1 MNKFLTTKKKIFS
14 SLIQNYRIYMFDFR
28 NNRAQRTSSLSLER
42 LSDLKILREEN
53 SLSTETWVGG
63 IATTASAATSLRLSG
78 YFLMI

>member
-1 MNKFLTTKKKIFS
+1 
-14 SLIQNYRIYMFDFR
+14 MFDFR

-63 IATTASAATSLRLSG
+63 ISTASTVTSLRPSG